1 MNIAGVQKNSMVD
14 YPGKL
19 SAVVFTQGCNMNCG
33 YCHNRCL
40 IGNRTTESLVNE
52 EDVLSFLNKRRG
64 LLDAVVVSGGEPTLQ
79 KDLGR
84 FIQRVKALG
93 YSVKLDTNGTNP
105 QLLEQLLQDR
115 LLDYV
120 AMDIKA
126 PFCKYRQVC
135 CSPVNTGSLEGSIR
149 ILQSSDIDY
158 EFRTTYTPVLDQHD
172 LLDIARSIKGAKR
185 YVLQQYREVD
195 ATSGGYTGRAEKRN
209 LLGSLRSDIM
219 RNVHTMQFRGEF
231 AFV

>member
-1 MNIAGVQKNSMVD
+1 
-14 YPGKL
+14 
-19 SAVVFTQGCNMNCG
+19 
-33 YCHNRCL
+33 
-40 IGNRTTESLVNE
+40 
-52 EDVLSFLNKRRG
+52 
-64 LLDAVVVSGGEPTLQ
+64 
-79 KDLGR
+79 
-84 FIQRVKALG
+84 
-93 YSVKLDTNGTNP
+93 
-105 QLLEQLLQDR
+105 
-115 LLDYV
+115 
-120 AMDIKA
+120 
-126 PFCKYRQVC
+126 
-135 CSPVNTGSLEGSIR
+135 VNTGSLEGSIR

-158 EFRTTYTPVLDQHD
+158 EFRTTYTPELDQHD